1 MEKHWPRRHEPQGA
15 ERWFSAES
23 EQGKISTGPAVSWGR
38 RSGSSPSASCTAG
51 APSFRADLRLGF
63 RCADGGDDDR
73 TVRRRGRGGHL
84 SSDRCAASLRTP
96 ASRTIGSGPRRND
109 LRPSAAGVRVEPRQ
123 DVAHAGGVG
132 RGADE
137 LRDEGLVLV
146 VVESHR
152 MRPVAQERWTELRLS
167 PRRCGLGGEACPVSV
182 DEHLVDRVLRQ
193 VLVGGDGDAGSSTA
207 CGSPSGPTSASA
219 RSLPSVTLCREVPLP
234 DEPS

>member
-1 MEKHWPRRHEPQGA
+1 MEKRWPRRHEPQGA

-109 LRPSAAGVRVEPRQ
+109 LRTFGGRGSRRTTSGCRARRWRRAWCRRTPGRGPCSCCCRESPNATGRPGAVDRAAIVSEALWTRRGGVPRQ
-123 DVAHAGGVG
+123 RRRTSG
-132 RGADE
+132 R
-137 LRDEGLVLV
+137 
-146 VVESHR
+146 
-152 MRPVAQERWTELRLS
+152 P
-167 PRRCGLGGEACPVSV
+167 C
-182 DEHLVDRVLRQ
+182 
-193 VLVGGDGDAGSSTA
+193 STA
-207 CGSPSGPTSASA
+207 GT
-219 RSLPSVTLCREVPLP
+219 RRR
-234 DEPS
+234 